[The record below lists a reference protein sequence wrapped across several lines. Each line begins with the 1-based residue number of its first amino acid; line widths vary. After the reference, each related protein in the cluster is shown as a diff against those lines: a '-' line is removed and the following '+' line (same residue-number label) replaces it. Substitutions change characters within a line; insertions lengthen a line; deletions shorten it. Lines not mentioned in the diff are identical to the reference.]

1 MDNEHFD
8 AKSQKLFLNG
18 KYHQKSLPNNFN
30 QNQNYTKRPSNDKPK
45 RLPDKNEVDTKD
57 KTFFLGIKLLNK
69 LKEGM
74 VIEHNKFGIGK
85 IVSIEGNNSEAK
97 AVVDFENVG
106 KKHIILKFA
115 KIRIL

>member
-1 MDNEHFD
+1 
-8 AKSQKLFLNG
+8 
-18 KYHQKSLPNNFN
+18 
-30 QNQNYTKRPSNDKPK
+30 
-45 RLPDKNEVDTKD
+45 VDTKD

-106 KKHIILKFA
+106 KNILSSNLLKLEFFNNFFNII
-115 KIRIL
+115 